1 MRDPLGLNEKVFA
14 VIYPRIVALAE
25 NAGQRETRGQL
36 ISEASGRTLELGAG
50 SGLNLEHYTEAVSEL
65 IITEPSPHM
74 LVHLREQL
82 QAKPPRPGQT
92 KLVQAGAEEL
102 PFEDDSFDTVVGTYV
117 LCTIPDP
124 ERSLAEVAR
133 VLRPGGRFLYLE
145 HVHAGHLGQRAF
157 RVRDRAEHVGPDH
170 RVEAFV
176 FERQLLGAGLHQ
188 LGLTGPWGF
197 GLQLLSQV
205 HEHVRA
211 RLGDDQLADGLGVV
225 LEVQAT
231 SRSQFKRPAAGLADQ
246 LATRLALARVF
257 GQRDDPRIDDREHLF
272 V

>member
-145 HVHAGHLGQRAF
+145 HVHAGEGTMLGRFQDL
-157 RVRDRAEHVGPDH
+157 VELPH
-170 RVEAFV
+170 RYI
-176 FERQLLGAGLHQ
+176 
-188 LGLTGPWGF
+188 
-197 GLQLLSQV
+197 
-205 HEHVRA
+205 
-211 RLGDDQLADGLGVV
+211 
-225 LEVQAT
+225 
-231 SRSQFKRPAAGLADQ
+231 AAGCHPNRR
-246 LATRLALARVF
+246 TERLLRASPLRIERLEHGQQPRAPLTVKPTIIGSARK
-257 GQRDDPRIDDREHLF
+257 
-272 V
+272 